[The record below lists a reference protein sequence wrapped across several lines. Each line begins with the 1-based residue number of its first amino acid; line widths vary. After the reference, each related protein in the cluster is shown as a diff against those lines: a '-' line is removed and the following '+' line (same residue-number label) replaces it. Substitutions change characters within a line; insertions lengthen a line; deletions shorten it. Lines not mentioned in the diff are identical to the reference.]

1 MAVVG
6 GICVDKAGNAGV
18 GSYALQF
25 DATAPQVTGASPARQ
40 PDSNGWYNQP
50 LDVRF
55 HGTDATSAIESCTQA
70 RYAGPDAGAVSI
82 SGFCRDRA
90 GNRSRDSSLALKYDA
105 TPPSITGMTAK
116 AGDRRA
122 V

>member
-50 LDVRF
+50 LD
-55 HGTDATSAIESCTQA
+55 
-70 RYAGPDAGAVSI
+70 AGPDAGAVSI